1 MFHGLLTTWFRL
13 SLEWGYIGVFA
24 MMAIESTVFPLPS
37 EVVIPPAAYWAVQ
50 GHLSFWGVV
59 AAATLG
65 SWAGAS
71 VSYAVAAYVGRPLI
85 LKYGRYVLVT
95 ESKWMLAERWIR
107 RFSAGGVLFARLLP
121 VVRHL
126 VSLPA
131 GAARMGFATF
141 SAMTLLGSFVWSTVL
156 AWFGAR
162 VLADEP
168 RLLSDPAALAHVL
181 KAKLMWFVAAAAAL
195 LALYVVV
202 EVIGRGLKRERGRA
216 AAPEPEQRIAP

>member
-1 MFHGLLTTWFRL
+1 
-13 SLEWGYIGVFA
+13 
-24 MMAIESTVFPLPS
+24 
-37 EVVIPPAAYWAVQ
+37 
-50 GHLSFWGVV
+50 
-59 AAATLG
+59 
-65 SWAGAS
+65 
-71 VSYAVAAYVGRPLI
+71 
-85 LKYGRYVLVT
+85 
-95 ESKWMLAERWIR
+95 
-107 RFSAGGVLFARLLP
+107 
-121 VVRHL
+121 
-126 VSLPA
+126 
-131 GAARMGFATF
+131 MGFATF